1 MSVSLYFLLF
11 RLLAVCKNKSVCVII
26 KLNNI
31 EFGESSML
39 ASKMEYMGDATW
51 WDERFR
57 SRKNVL
63 MLPEEKL
70 KSDLKYFAESKKILD
85 LACGDGRNAIFWAK
99 MGYEVYAVDFS
110 TEALN
115 RLKYFAISERLEI
128 VTKLMDIT
136 SKEEVST
143 LEIKVDAVIV
153 NHYRMAREI
162 YPILLTWINDGG
174 ILWVNGFEDVPED
187 NPNIREQDILRDS
200 DFELLK
206 HCTLLD
212 KEKYAVG
219 ERKFVRYAWKNF

>member
-1 MSVSLYFLLF
+1 
-11 RLLAVCKNKSVCVII
+11 
-26 KLNNI
+26 
-31 EFGESSML
+31 ML

-85 LACGDGRNAIFWAK
+85 LACGDGRNAIFGAK

-110 TEALN
+110 AEALN

-162 YPILLTWINDGG
+162 YPFIKPVTSSSEFVVKYSCKVLFSSCKWHIL
-174 ILWVNGFEDVPED
+174 
-187 NPNIREQDILRDS
+187 
-200 DFELLK
+200 
-206 HCTLLD
+206 
-212 KEKYAVG
+212 
-219 ERKFVRYAWKNF
+219 

>member
-39 ASKMEYMGDATW
+39 TSKMEYMGDATW

-57 SRKNVL
+57 NRKNVL

-85 LACGDGRNAIFWAK
+85 LACGDGRNAIFLAK

-162 YPILLTWINDGG
+162 YPFIKPVTSSSEFVVKYSCKVLFSSCKWHIL
-174 ILWVNGFEDVPED
+174 
-187 NPNIREQDILRDS
+187 
-200 DFELLK
+200 
-206 HCTLLD
+206 
-212 KEKYAVG
+212 
-219 ERKFVRYAWKNF
+219 

>member
-1 MSVSLYFLLF
+1 
-11 RLLAVCKNKSVCVII
+11 
-26 KLNNI
+26 
-31 EFGESSML
+31 ML
-39 ASKMEYMGDATW
+39 TSKMEYMGDATW

-57 SRKNVL
+57 NRKNVL

-70 KSDLKYFAESKKILD
+70 KSDLKYFAESNKILD
-85 LACGDGRNAIFWAK
+85 LACGDGRNAIFLAK

-136 SKEEVST
+136 SKEDVST

-162 YPILLTWINDGG
+162 YPFIKPVTSSSEFVVNYSCKVLFSSCKWHIL
-174 ILWVNGFEDVPED
+174 
-187 NPNIREQDILRDS
+187 
-200 DFELLK
+200 
-206 HCTLLD
+206 
-212 KEKYAVG
+212 
-219 ERKFVRYAWKNF
+219 

>member
-39 ASKMEYMGDATW
+39 TSKMEYMGDATW

-85 LACGDGRNAIFWAK
+85 LACGDGRNAIFLAK

-162 YPILLTWINDGG
+162 YPFIKPVTSSSEFVVKYSCKVLFSSCKWHIL
-174 ILWVNGFEDVPED
+174 
-187 NPNIREQDILRDS
+187 
-200 DFELLK
+200 
-206 HCTLLD
+206 
-212 KEKYAVG
+212 
-219 ERKFVRYAWKNF
+219 

>member
-39 ASKMEYMGDATW
+39 TSKMEYMGDATW

-57 SRKNVL
+57 NRKNVL

-85 LACGDGRNAIFWAK
+85 LACGDGRNAIFLAK

-136 SKEEVST
+136 SKEDVST

-162 YPILLTWINDGG
+162 YPFIKPVTSSSEFVVKYSCKVLFSSCKWHIL
-174 ILWVNGFEDVPED
+174 
-187 NPNIREQDILRDS
+187 
-200 DFELLK
+200 
-206 HCTLLD
+206 
-212 KEKYAVG
+212 
-219 ERKFVRYAWKNF
+219 

>member
-1 MSVSLYFLLF
+1 M
-11 RLLAVCKNKSVCVII
+11 
-26 KLNNI
+26 
-31 EFGESSML
+31 
-39 ASKMEYMGDATW
+39 
-51 WDERFR
+51 
-57 SRKNVL
+57 
-63 MLPEEKL
+63 
-70 KSDLKYFAESKKILD
+70 KYFAESKKILD

-110 TEALN
+110 AEALN

-174 ILWVNGFEDVPED
+174 ILWVNGF
-187 NPNIREQDILRDS
+187 
-200 DFELLK
+200 
-206 HCTLLD
+206 
-212 KEKYAVG
+212 
-219 ERKFVRYAWKNF
+219 